1 LNGEYR
7 LRKIWIKKRRLFPFR
22 HTGQFSDRYDQK
34 QAIEAE
40 LQAIEAVPPLT
51 GNDLSLLGELPMPSA
66 CSTVPPPTAGD
77 HRRIDGR
84 PSPITTPAPRPAAKC
99 LT

>member
-51 GNDLSLLGELPMPSA
+51 GNDLSLLGELPHALGLLDRAPA
-66 CSTVPPPTAGD
+66 HC
-77 HRRIDGR
+77 RR
-84 PSPITTPAPRPAAKC
+84 SSSH
-99 LT
+99 